1 MFENKKIL
9 LGVSASVSIY
19 KSCELIRMLKKE
31 GFEVR
36 VALTKEAQ
44 SFISPLLFESL
55 SSNPVYSDVLQEFDP
70 SKVTHIELANWSD
83 AIAIVP
89 ATANIIAKLA
99 CGLADC
105 PVSLSTLAS
114 DKPKIIAPAMNSKMY
129 ENKATQRNIE
139 LLKQM
144 GFIFVEP
151 TVGEL
156 ACNSVGV
163 GHLAPLEDIQECIE
177 SVFFEKSFTNK
188 TIITTA
194 SSTQE
199 EIDPVRFI
207 SNHSSGKMGFAIA
220 QMAFNMGANSILVS
234 GPSNLKT
241 PYGVKRINVKTAT
254 EMLNA
259 LLHQIEIYGQDVY
272 VIMSA
277 AVSDFK
283 PRYISDKKIKRQN
296 KDTLLLELEQ
306 NPDISKYI
314 KEKYPNIKLIGFA
327 AETNDFFENAKAKID
342 KKGLEFIV
350 LNDVSRKDIGFGSP
364 NNEVSIIFKDGTI
377 KHLEL
382 ASKKEISY
390 KILQIIKEK
399 QI

>member
-1 MFENKKIL
+1 MFNEKKIL

-19 KSCELIRMLKKE
+19 KSCELIRQLRKE
-31 GFEVR
+31 GFEVK

-55 SSNPVYSDVLQEFDP
+55 SSNKVYTDVLEENTHIGI
-70 SKVTHIELANWSD
+70 SHIELAKWAD

-89 ATANIIAKLA
+89 ATAHIIAKLA
-99 CGLADC
+99 HGLADC
-105 PVSLSTLAS
+105 PVSLVSLAS

-129 ENKATQRNIE
+129 ENIATQDNIA
-139 LLKQM
+139 LLKKR
-144 GFIFVEP
+144 GFVFVEP

-163 GHLAPLEDIQECIE
+163 GHIAEVEDIKEAIE
-177 SVFFEKSFTNK
+177 SLFFEKTLTGK

-199 EIDPVRFI
+199 EIDPVRYI
-207 SNHSSGKMGFAIA
+207 SNHSSGKMGFAIS
-220 QMAFNMGANSILVS
+220 QMAFNMGANSILIS

-241 PYGVKRINVKTAT
+241 PYGVKRINVKSAI

-259 LLHQIEIYGQDVY
+259 IEQQIQQYDKDNIYL
-272 VIMSA
+272 IMA
-277 AVSDFK
+277 AAISDFK
-283 PRYISDKKIKRQN
+283 PKQPSNQKIKRQN
-296 KDTLLLELEQ
+296 KDTLILELEQ
-306 NPDISKYI
+306 NPDISKSI
-314 KEKYPNIKLIGFA
+314 KEKYPYIKLIGFA
-327 AETNDFFENAKAKID
+327 AETNDLIENATVKIE

-364 NNEVSIIFKDGTI
+364 NNEVTIIFRDGKI
-377 KHLEL
+377 KHLPL
-382 ASKKEISY
+382 MSKKEVAY
-390 KILQIIKEK
+390 NILKYI
-399 QI
+399 